1 MLEPT
6 VAENVIVTE
15 PGDHVT
21 FGVLEVDGAKTE
33 VPYEA
38 ASTEANAI
46 ATTMCGA

>member
-38 ASTEANAI
+38 ANTEANAI